1 MSLQVYNKTDPPMNV
16 IVDNDTYFDGHTELD
31 SGDTCAGVLK
41 VIDKAVYNS
50 PATFIGR
57 DTSLGALYKQ
67 HLSTGTKTL
76 LNILNHPDK
85 CFSTVECG
93 YNAIAYMLNF
103 KQGNVYIPNTFI
115 FSPGLTS
122 DNIDIVWD
130 GKHFT
135 KLSEL
140 KRYLSEVM

>member
-1 MSLQVYNKTDPPMNV
+1 MSLQVYNKTDPPMSV

-31 SGDTCAGVLK
+31 SGDMCAGVLK
-41 VIDKAVYNS
+41 VIDKAV
-50 PATFIGR
+50 
-57 DTSLGALYKQ
+57 YKQ

-76 LNILNHPDK
+76 LNVLSHPDK
-85 CFSTVECG
+85 CFSTIGCG
-93 YNAIAYMLNF
+93 YNAISYMLNF

-140 KRYLSEVM
+140 KGYLSEVM

>member
-1 MSLQVYNKTDPPMNV
+1 MSLQVYNKTDPPMSV

-31 SGDTCAGVLK
+31 SGDMCAGVLK

-57 DTSLGALYKQ
+57 DTSLNV
-67 HLSTGTKTL
+67 LS
-76 LNILNHPDK
+76 HPDK
-85 CFSTVECG
+85 CFSTIECG
-93 YNAIAYMLNF
+93 YNAISYMLNF

-140 KRYLSEVM
+140 KGYLSEVM